1 METIGLFVD
10 IAIFLFCLFLFVSH
24 KRSCSMFSPLFWY
37 LIFHFVVFILRPAL
51 GEIFVFNSVWDY
63 IGVTPEES
71 DLALTHIVVAAGLL
85 SFTCGYFFAVS
96 KRRSVYSEKETE
108 RYAVS
113 TKTVALVW
121 LILGPVAIYSM
132 LSAGLGISEGG
143 ANYANMT
150 TVNHISINTNEN
162 GYILD
167 AQFLLVGLCVIL
179 LYQQGFKIRSF
190 APLLGFFFIRSY
202 VGGGRWSIVLT
213 TLAVALLFLYS
224 KRKRWPPRRWILY
237 GLPVFALFGVLGQD
251 RSFIRGL
258 IDPTL
263 ASTTVEHS
271 IGDSLLIPFQGPDF
285 ANFDTLTIILKF
297 VPAVTKTYTYGVQYL
312 QIFTEPIPR
321 VWWPGKPVGAPIQLF
336 NLNDYANFFGLT
348 RTSVGDAWTSAGI
361 VGVVVLHIV
370 YGIFFAKAYNWFM
383 RNSHKPIRA
392 MMYICF
398 CALFIQFFRDGW
410 IISFFKFP
418 ALTIA
423 PVALAAFVNRFFGV
437 NQKRRVLLGNATVSL
452 PQSTAA
458 HGERY

>member
-10 IAIFLFCLFLFVSH
+10 ISAFLFCLFLFLGQ

-37 LIFHFVVFILRPAL
+37 LIFHFVVFIFRPAL
-51 GEIFVFNSVWDY
+51 GELFDFNAVWDY
-63 IGVTPEES
+63 IGVTPDES
-71 DLALTHIVVAAGLL
+71 DLALTHIVVAAGLI
-85 SFTCGYFFAVS
+85 SFTGGYFFSINKKSA
-96 KRRSVYSEKETE
+96 VYSEKTTQN
-108 RYAVS
+108 YAIS
-113 TKTVALVW
+113 TKTVVIVW
-121 LILGPVAIYSM
+121 LILGPIAIYSM
-132 LSAGLGISEGG
+132 LSAGLGISAGG

-150 TVNHISINTNEN
+150 TVNNISINTNEN

-179 LYQQGFKIRSF
+179 LYQQGFKARSF
-190 APLLGFFFIRSY
+190 MPLLGFFFIRSY

-213 TLAVALLFLYS
+213 TLAVALLYLYS
-224 KRKRWPPRRWILY
+224 KKKYWPPRRWIFY
-237 GLPVFALFGVLGQD
+237 GLPIFALFGVLGQD

-258 IDPTL
+258 IDPSL

-361 VGVVVLHIV
+361 VGVVLLHV
-370 YGIFFAKAYNWFM
+370 AYGMFFATTYNWFM
-383 RNSHKPIRA
+383 RNSHKPINA

-423 PVALAAFVNRFFGV
+423 PVVLAAAVNKFLGIKRGRQSLINDTDRFSAPA
-437 NQKRRVLLGNATVSL
+437 NRS
-452 PQSTAA
+452 
-458 HGERY
+458 